1 MNITKLICCVFLLSG
16 LACKHQLPSAQTVS
30 VESQP
35 QRSEASGI
43 KVGMS
48 MADVIKIHG
57 HHYRYCP
64 GPLLSEAALVYD
76 DLTVNMT
83 GAAIPTSA
91 RVVSVQPTTPDI
103 ISMVG
108 KTPFADEK

>member
-1 MNITKLICCVFLLSG
+1 
-16 LACKHQLPSAQTVS
+16 
-30 VESQP
+30 
-35 QRSEASGI
+35 
-43 KVGMS
+43 

-57 HHYRYCP
+57 HHYRYFQ

-83 GAAIPTSA
+83 GAAIPTSE
-91 RVVSVQPTTPDI
+91 RVTSVQPTTPDI
-103 ISMVG
+103 LWMIG

>member
-1 MNITKLICCVFLLSG
+1 M
-16 LACKHQLPSAQTVS
+16 
-30 VESQP
+30 
-35 QRSEASGI
+35 ASGI

-83 GAAIPTSA
+83 GAGIPTST
-91 RVVSVQPTTPDI
+91 RVVSVLPTTPDI
-103 ISMVG
+103 LSMIG